1 MSPAKP
7 KIQGAEW
14 RAAASLALHCAT
26 ELLQGPTSNPGNLE
40 QIEGCIQDAMR
51 AVQTMKAARRM
62 TKIESSYPGLID
74 QFRAG
79 ATAAAATI
87 DLKRAI
93 DSVQPLD
100 PISIAD
106 AKRMIEI
113 AALRSD
119 FGRLDARIFN
129 PRLLE
134 AVGGLEAFN
143 LPKYL
148 QVGLAAR
155 KQAHEQGLA
164 SPSSEDINTFRE
176 YWGHVFLYGDV
187 PKVQHTPGPVISD
200 EDGSG
205 EGEDAGQRPS
215 AK

>member
-14 RAAASLALHCAT
+14 RAAASLALHRAT
-26 ELLQGPTSNPGNLE
+26 ELLQGPTGSLRDLE

-51 AVQTMKAARRM
+51 AVQTMKASRQM
-62 TKIESSYPGLID
+62 TKIESSHPGLID
-74 QFRAG
+74 QFRTG

-87 DLKRAI
+87 GLKRAI

-143 LPKYL
+143 VPKHL

-155 KQAHEQGLA
+155 TQAHEQGLPG
-164 SPSSEDINTFRE
+164 PSIEDINTFRE
-176 YWGHVFLYGDV
+176 YWGHFFLYGDV
-187 PKVQHTPGPVISD
+187 PKIQRAPGPVISD
-200 EDGSG
+200 EDGSD
-205 EGEDAGQRPS
+205 EDAGQRPS
-215 AK
+215 TR